1 MSLRTDFRFFCGN
14 CGYDCETEADAL
26 THAQKSEHTS
36 FTDLDRKNFDAYNL
50 VIQLIPDSKFVICPI
65 CVTRILEHEK
75 QRHTERYHL
84 T

>member
-1 MSLRTDFRFFCGN
+1 MSLRMGSRFFCGN

-26 THAQKSEHTS
+26 THVRKTEHIS
-36 FTDLDRKNFDAYNL
+36 FTDMDRKNFDEYDT
-50 VIQLIPDSKFVICPI
+50 LIHLTIDSKFTICPI

-75 QRHTERYHL
+75 EVHTEKYHL